1 MNSLQS
7 DSKKTS
13 FEIFNRIAK
22 SYDSVNRILSF
33 GLDVGWRNKVGAL
46 LPHGRNLRLLD
57 LATGTADQVIMLC
70 DLNQN
75 IESAVGMDLSEE
87 MLDIGR
93 TKISRF
99 NGKIRLET
107 GDAVSLPIKDAQY
120 DAITISFGIRN
131 VDDPLVSMR
140 EMYRVLND
148 GGKAL
153 ILEFSL
159 PKNPMIRLGHLFYL
173 RWVLPLVGGLIS
185 GDYAAYKYLNTSIEE
200 FPYGDAFCELLSEAG
215 FEKVRAHPLTYGI
228 ETIYEACKIPSNVS
242 FPREE
247 L

>member
-1 MNSLQS
+1 MNALQN
-7 DSKKTS
+7 DSKKSS

-33 GLDVGWRNKVGAL
+33 GLDIGWRKKVSAL
-46 LPHGRNLRLLD
+46 LPRRNKLRLLD

-70 DLNQN
+70 DSNRN

-93 TKISRF
+93 KKISRF
-99 NGKIRLET
+99 NGKISLET
-107 GDAVSLPIKDAQY
+107 GDAVALPVEDAQY

-131 VDDPLVSMR
+131 VADVLASMR
-140 EMYRVLND
+140 EMYRVLNN

-159 PKNPMIRLGHLFYL
+159 PENPIVRFAHLFYL
-173 RWVLPLVGGLIS
+173 RRVLPIVGGLIS

-200 FPYGDAFCELLSEAG
+200 FPYGSAFCELLREAG
-215 FEKVRAHPLTYGI
+215 FESVNAHSLTYGI
-228 ETIYEACKIPSNVS
+228 ATIYEACKIP
-242 FPREE
+242 EE
-247 L
+247 LSPL

>member
-1 MNSLQS
+1 M
-7 DSKKTS
+7 
-13 FEIFNRIAK
+13 
-22 SYDSVNRILSF
+22 NRILSF
-33 GLDVGWRNKVGAL
+33 GLDIGWRKKVGAL
-46 LPHGRNLRLLD
+46 LPQRSNLRVLD

-70 DLNQN
+70 DSNQN
-75 IESAVGMDLSEE
+75 IESAVGMDLSQE

-99 NGKIRLET
+99 NGKIKLET
-107 GDAVSLPIKDAQY
+107 GDAVALPLEDAQF

-131 VDDPLVSMR
+131 VADVLASMR

-159 PKNPMIRLGHLFYL
+159 PVNPIVRFAHLFYL
-173 RWVLPLVGGLIS
+173 RRVLPIVGGLIS

-200 FPYGDAFCELLSEAG
+200 FPYGAAFCELLREAG
-215 FEKVRAHPLTYGI
+215 FEKVNAHSLTYGI
-228 ETIYEACKIPSNVS
+228 ATIYEACKTSEEYTPSRVQS
-242 FPREE
+242 
-247 L
+247 